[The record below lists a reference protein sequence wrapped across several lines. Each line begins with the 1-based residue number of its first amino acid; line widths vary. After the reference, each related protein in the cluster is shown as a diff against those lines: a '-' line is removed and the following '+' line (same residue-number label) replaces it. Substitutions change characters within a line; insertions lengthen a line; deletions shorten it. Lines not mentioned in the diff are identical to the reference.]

1 MRHPQGMTIESEVRL
16 LFSVFAF
23 IVLLFLPHPRGAGC
37 CLPWGQS
44 PRVPCG
50 ERKNLYV
57 AAIFASDP
65 RTRFRTLET
74 SLHFQLDALAS
85 GSRARAATFRT
96 LHNEVRTPLF
106 MPVGTH
112 ATVKAQTPD
121 FLHDSGSQILLAN
134 TYHLLLRPGAEV
146 FRRIGGIHRFMSWER
161 SVLTDSGGF
170 QIFSLPHSR
179 SMSEE
184 GAVFQSY
191 LDGRTIVLSPELSIE
206 TQKAIGSDIMMV
218 LDQCVPSTVDEATAR
233 QAMELTHRWA
243 ARSLA
248 ARGDSRQAMFGIV
261 QGALNQSLRQA
272 SADALCALPFE
283 GFAIGGLAV
292 GEGKS
297 EREDTCEFTAGLL
310 PDDKPR
316 YLMGVGTPLDIL
328 EAVHRGVDMFDCIIP
343 TQVAQRGG
351 AFSSRGFLQLRR
363 GIYKTSNEPLDPDC
377 GCPTC
382 SKFSRAYLHHLTK
395 CKETLGWQLIGQHN
409 IFFYHQL
416 MAEMRQSIL
425 EDRFLPLYEEKR
437 AILAEDDLD
446 NPVTPMR
453 RNPPRSITLGEYKIH
468 TAIEGFSSILH
479 VSSGEIMHSRT
490 PPMDEARSLYIEQ
503 SPLASRLREETDE
516 PLVIWDV
523 GLGAAA
529 NAMAAIECYEA
540 LANGGPV
547 RPMHIVSF
555 ENDLDSLRLALKN
568 NDRFPYLRH
577 AGPPTI
583 LKDATWVSKQH
594 EHLSWQLHEGDFL
607 DLLAEAVPPDLVF
620 YDMFSGKTCAP
631 AWTEDAFRA
640 MLAVC
645 GSRDVELFT
654 YTCSTASRVA
664 MLGAGWGVARG
675 RNAGDKEET
684 TIAFTHLDKARERGR
699 DVLGT
704 EWLKKWNRS
713 AAKFPPGMDLVDQEK
728 FEARIRSLPQF
739 AGIDSV

>member
-1 MRHPQGMTIESEVRL
+1 MTIESEGRL

-23 IVLLFLPHPRGAGC
+23 IVFLFLPHPRGVA
-37 CLPWGQS
+37 CLPPWGQS
-44 PRVPCG
+44 PRISHSIG
-50 ERKNLYV
+50 NNLYV
-57 AAIFASDP
+57 GVVFASDP
-65 RTRFRTLET
+65 PTRFRTLQT
-74 SLHFQLDALAS
+74 TLHFQLDALAS

-112 ATVKAQTPD
+112 ATVKAQTQE

-146 FRRIGGIHRFMSWER
+146 FRRVGGIHRFMSWER

-206 TQKAIGSDIMMV
+206 TQRAIGSDIMMV

-248 ARGDSRQAMFGIV
+248 ARGDSPQAMFGIV
-261 QGALNQSLRQA
+261 QGALNQSLRRA
-272 SADALCALPFE
+272 SVEALCAMPFE

-292 GEGKS
+292 GEGKG
-297 EREDTCEFTAGLL
+297 EREDTCEFTAALL

-351 AFSSRGFLQLRR
+351 AFTSRGFLQLRR

-382 SKFSRAYLHHLTK
+382 AKFSRAYLHHLTK

-409 IFFYHQL
+409 IFFYHRL

-503 SPLASRLREETDE
+503 SRLASRLSEETSE

-529 NAMAAIECYEA
+529 NAMAAIQCHEA
-540 LANGGPV
+540 LANEGPV
-547 RPMHIVSF
+547 RPLHIVSF

-577 AGPPTI
+577 AGPPAI
-583 LKDATWVSKQH
+583 LKNATWVSKQH
-594 EHLSWQLHEGDFL
+594 ERLSWQLHEGDFL
-607 DLLAEAVPPDLVF
+607 DLLAQAMPPDLVF

-699 DVLGT
+699 DILAA

-713 AAKFPPGMDLVDQEK
+713 AAKFPRGMNLAEQEK
-728 FEARIRSLPQF
+728 FEAGIRSLPQF

>member
-1 MRHPQGMTIESEVRL
+1 MQ
-16 LFSVFAF
+16 
-23 IVLLFLPHPRGAGC
+23 
-37 CLPWGQS
+37 
-44 PRVPCG
+44 
-50 ERKNLYV
+50 
-57 AAIFASDP
+57 
-65 RTRFRTLET
+65 T
-74 SLHFQLDALAS
+74 SLHFQLDATCE
-85 GSRARAATFRT
+85 GTRARAATFRT
-96 LHNEVRTPLF
+96 LHNEVRSPLF

-121 FLHDSGSQILLAN
+121 FLHGSGSQILLAN
-134 TYHLLLRPGAEV
+134 TYHLLLRPGADV
-146 FRRIGGIHRFMSWER
+146 FRRIGGIHKFMGWER

-179 SMSEE
+179 SMSEA

-261 QGALNQSLRQA
+261 QGALNQSLRRE
-272 SADALCALPFE
+272 SAEALCAMPFE

-292 GEGKS
+292 GEQKL
-297 EREDTCEFTAGLL
+297 EREDTCEFTAALL
-310 PDDKPR
+310 PHDKPR

-351 AFSSRGFLQLRR
+351 AFTSRGFLQLRR
-363 GIYKTSNEPLDPDC
+363 GIYKTSNDPLDPSC
-377 GCPTC
+377 ACPTC
-382 SKFSRAYLHHLTK
+382 AKHSRAYLHHLTK

-409 IFFYHQL
+409 IFFYHRL
-416 MAEMRQSIL
+416 MDEIRQSIV
-425 EDRFLPLYEEKR
+425 ENRFLPLYESKR
-437 AILAEDDLD
+437 TILAEDDLD

-453 RNPPRSITLGEYKIH
+453 RNPPRPLTLGQYKIH

-479 VSSGEIMHSRT
+479 VNSGEIMHSRT
-490 PPMDEARSLYIEQ
+490 PPMDEARSLYVEQ
-503 SPLASRLREETDE
+503 SHLAARLREQTGE

-529 NAMAAIECYEA
+529 NAMAAIECFEA
-540 LANGGPV
+540 AANEGTL

-577 AGPPTI
+577 AAPPSL
-583 LKDATWVSKQH
+583 LKDAAWRSKKH
-594 EHLSWQLHEGDFL
+594 AHLSWQLHEGDFL
-607 DLLAEAVPPDLVF
+607 DLLDAAIPPDLIF

-631 AWTEDAFRA
+631 AWTEQTFHA
-640 MLAVC
+640 MRTVC
-645 GSRDVELFT
+645 NARDVELFT

-684 TIAFTHLDKARERGR
+684 TIAFTHLHKARERDR
-699 DVLGT
+699 DVLGAG
-704 EWLKKWNRS
+704 WVKKWNRS
-713 AAKFPPGMDLVDQEK
+713 AAKFPPQLDPDDQII
-728 FEARIRSLPQF
+728 FESKILSLPQF
-739 AGIDSV
+739 LGLDFR